1 MTLIPRFAV
10 APILLVAALAA
21 GVVPATAPVHAAT
34 TTKTT
39 TKTTTTTHTELVP
52 WDQKG
57 DFAATLAR
65 AKKEKKLVF
74 LDFYAVWCG
83 PCKMMDRQTYSDSA
97 VGVAAAK
104 FVNKKIDA
112 EKGEG
117 IELARRYKIDSYPTL
132 VIVDA
137 SGTQVN
143 RKSGFYPPP
152 VFRRF
157 LEDTREGRTSV
168 ASIEALIAGGKDT
181 YDNRIALGEKAAE
194 AGDWEKARAQV
205 ERTLTFKP
213 HNAGGRAADLLLT
226 VASGERA
233 SGAHEGAVA
242 DYRRYLELF
251 PGTARETEA
260 KTGLAVSLAETG
272 HPDDAFAT
280 FKQVVEQKP
289 DDANLQSALARFSAG
304 LKVGLDDGLAAGKR
318 AVELTQGGATAYDAL
333 AEIHSARG
341 EWDDAVVA
349 SERALEKRPNDNYL
363 RGRLEKF
370 QEGAVANRTPR

>member
-1 MTLIPRFAV
+1 MTSIPRSLLASVLLAGFV
-10 APILLVAALAA
+10 VVLAPLPAASA
-21 GVVPATAPVHAAT
+21 

-39 TKTTTTTHTELVP
+39 TTTTTTTHTELVP

-57 DFAATLAR
+57 NFATTLAR

-104 FVNKKIDA
+104 FVNRKIDA

-117 IELARRYKIDSYPTL
+117 IALAERYKINSYPTL

-137 SGTQVN
+137 TGAEVN
-143 RKSGFYPPP
+143 RKAGFHPPP

-157 LEDTREGRTSV
+157 LDDTREGRTSV

-194 AGDWEKARAQV
+194 AGDWTKARAQV
-205 ERTLTFKP
+205 DRALTFKP
-213 HNAGGRAADLLLT
+213 MNAGGRVADLLLQI
-226 VASGERA
+226 ASGERA
-233 SGAHEGAVA
+233 IGAHEGAVM
-242 DYRRYLELF
+242 DYRRYIELF
-251 PGTARETEA
+251 PASARDTEA
-260 KTGLAVSLAETG
+260 RTGLAVSLAETG
-272 HPDDAFAT
+272 HPDEAFAT
-280 FKQVVEQKP
+280 FKQVVDTKP
-289 DDANLQSALARFSAG
+289 DDANMQGALARFSAA
-304 LKVGLDDGLAAGKR
+304 LKVGLEDGLAAAKR
-318 AVELTQGGATAYDAL
+318 AVELSQGGATAYDAL
-333 AEIHSARG
+333 ADVHAARG

-349 SERALEKRPNDNYL
+349 SERALEKRPSDNYL